1 MSKYMFDVY
10 TLKSGQRTREDPRYC
25 KGRIVSEAIKM
36 FTRARTTPHLQR
48 CGNRSTIVMIQV
60 RGAGEYG

>member
-1 MSKYMFDVY
+1 MIILSKVA
-10 TLKSGQRTREDPRYC
+10 REPV
-25 KGRIVSEAIKM
+25 RIRVATKDITGSEAMKM
-36 FTRARTTPHLQR
+36 LTRARTTPHLQR